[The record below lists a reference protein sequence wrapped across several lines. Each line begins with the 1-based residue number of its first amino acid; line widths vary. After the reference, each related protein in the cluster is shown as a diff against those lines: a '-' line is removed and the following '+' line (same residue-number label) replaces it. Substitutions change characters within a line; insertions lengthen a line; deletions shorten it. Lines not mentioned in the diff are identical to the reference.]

1 MLGFDPEKVKPAL
14 GLPAHVRITAL
25 VAIGI
30 ADEEGFPHHRHAVD
44 TLVSYR

>member
-1 MLGFDPEKVKPAL
+1 VYPNWRSWPTEAL
-14 GLPAHVRITAL
+14 FGYIDLRSV
-25 VAIGI
+25 IGI